1 MLLQLKNIQKIY
13 RIGSVEVAALRNVS
27 FAINQNEFVSIMGA
41 SGSGK
46 STLLNVIGCLHRPT
60 SGRYL
65 LENTDVGSLGDDKL
79 ANIRNRKIGFVF
91 QSFNLLPRL
100 TALKNVEMPLI
111 YNGYPRGK
119 RIERARTALESV
131 GLGPRVNHKPFE
143 LSGGQQQRVAIA
155 RALVADPSI
164 VLADEPTGNLDSGSE
179 KEIMDIFN
187 DLNKKGIT
195 IIIITHE
202 TGVAYRTRRIINM
215 NDGEI
220 VSDVL
225 SV

>member
-202 TGVAYRTRRIINM
+202 TGVANRTRRIINM

-225 SV
+225 PV